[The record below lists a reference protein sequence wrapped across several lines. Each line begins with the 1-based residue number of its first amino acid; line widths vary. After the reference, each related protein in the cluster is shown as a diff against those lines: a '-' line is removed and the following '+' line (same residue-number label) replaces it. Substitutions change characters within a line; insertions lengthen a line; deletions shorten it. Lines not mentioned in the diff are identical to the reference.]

1 MIGNFRAPIWI
12 IPVLVMVMAIGAFAV
27 ASSLNQFAATPVEA
41 VDDDFNVTLTNH
53 AAEGFDQ
60 WRARRLG

>member
-27 ASSLNQFAATPVEA
+27 ASSLNQFTATPVEA
-41 VDDDFNVTLTNH
+41 VEDDFNVTLTNLTG
-53 AAEGFDQ
+53 EGI
-60 WRARRLG
+60 

>member
-41 VDDDFNVTLTNH
+41 VELM
-53 AAEGFDQ
+53 
-60 WRARRLG
+60 

>member
-41 VDDDFNVTLTNH
+41 VEAVDDDFNVTLTNLT
-53 AAEGFDQ
+53 GD
-60 WRARRLG
+60 GI